1 MKCFVHHEKDAVGAC
16 KHCGKGL
23 CTECVVEAKGGVS
36 CRGVCEEHVEALRQ
50 LTQRAIGMHP
60 RVSASHSRNAI
71 YVGLS
76 GVVFLSLGLL
86 GEFRELSYFMIAMAI
101 VSFVGAGLFLRSAA
115 EFKKKN

>member
-1 MKCFVHHEKDAVGAC
+1 MKCFVHHEKDAVGTC

-50 LTQRAIGMHP
+50 LTQRAIGTHP
-60 RVSASHSRNAI
+60 RVSASYSRAAI

-76 GVVFLSLGLL
+76 GVVFLSVGLVSENS
-86 GEFRELSYFMIAMAI
+86 GLSYFLIAMAV
-101 VSFVGAGLFLRSAA
+101 VSFVGAAMYLRSAA
-115 EFKKKN
+115 EFKKKS